1 KAIGYLSLATASYL
15 MVAVLGPEFIS
26 GVLGLPQQDFAF
38 IIAPAGLGV
47 LVGVLAVGRIA
58 GRLGP
63 GPAAA
68 GGGRAGR
75 TPRGLLGVLAV
86 GRIAGR
92 LGPERTIDWGVTA
105 AGILLVL
112 LGLLAS
118 IDRIFRPGATS
129 VALAT
134 IVVAGMLAAL
144 LGVANAFILAPS
156 QSLLQSASPPHVRA
170 RVYGAFFTVS
180 NAVAFIPII
189 FAGALA
195 DLFGVAKVLVAIGAI
210 LAAAGLV
217 QLLRL
222 PKSGRS

>member
-1 KAIGYLSLATASYL
+1 IGIFAICAVLSFTIPNTPSAARRSSGESPFGRMVHDVQEGVLVIVQTPVLLKAIGYLSLATASYL

-63 GPAAA
+63 
-68 GGGRAGR
+68 
-75 TPRGLLGVLAV
+75 
-86 GRIAGR
+86 
-92 LGPERTIDWGVTA
+92 ERTIDWGVTA

-134 IVVAGMLAAL
+134 IVVAGMLA
-144 LGVANAFILAPS
+144 
-156 QSLLQSASPPHVRA
+156 
-170 RVYGAFFTVS
+170 
-180 NAVAFIPII
+180 
-189 FAGALA
+189 
-195 DLFGVAKVLVAIGAI
+195 
-210 LAAAGLV
+210 
-217 QLLRL
+217 
-222 PKSGRS
+222 